1 MAKKIIKEDNEM
13 VVQEDTMIKDLQ
25 VLWSIL
31 QLTAPEDDFEY
42 LEEKIVRR
50 LESFPITNFTV
61 VAYEGYNVYQQKI
74 PWYKLSEFNSRP
86 KKVMHAVVMLE
97 TEGGTSSAGY
107 SAAQNALTFRKGDGP
122 LKFYNFKNALG
133 SSEIFNEFSIIMQR
147 ILR

>member
-1 MAKKIIKEDNEM
+1 MAKKIIKEDNEV

-42 LEEKIVRR
+42 LEEKIKRR
-50 LESFPITNFTV
+50 LENFPPTNFEI

-74 PWYKLSEFNSRP
+74 PWYKLSMYQATP

-97 TEGGTSSAGY
+97 NENGTSSAGY

-133 SSEIFNEFSIIMQR
+133 TSEIFNEFSIIMQR